1 MSAEIISLNG
11 LDEND
16 EDFSSFLDEIKTG
29 NSSAIFLLEKDDGS
43 VTVGCNFKD
52 KRDLVFAM
60 YRLQKLAES
69 IVSEDV

>member
-1 MSAEIISLNG
+1 MTAEIVSLNG

-16 EDFSSFLDEIKTG
+16 EDFSSFLDEIKSG
-29 NSSAIFLLEKDDGS
+29 NSSAIFLLEKEDGT

-69 IVSEDV
+69 VVSEDI

>member
-1 MSAEIISLNG
+1 MTAEIVSLNG

-16 EDFSSFLDEIKTG
+16 EDFSSFLDETKSG
-29 NSSAIFLLEKDDGS
+29 NSSAIFLLEKEDGT

-69 IVSEDV
+69 VVSEDI